1 MQANGSSKEQR
12 PVQNVTIPLITAT
25 PELILFLCLCTSN
38 SPVQHIKWEEGVPIE
53 VLRRLNVVVFDVSV
67 LPTLDR
73 YTHTHV
79 WFGLINFILSL
90 QVFLSLKLNI
100 IHYFCYQTT
109 KDDWI
114 TTNDN
119 IEPRHLQAEQETFTG
134 AQSTRKTW
142 TYNS

>member
-1 MQANGSSKEQR
+1 MQPNGSSKEQR
-12 PVQNVTIPLITAT
+12 TAQNVTIPLITAT

-38 SPVQHIKWEEGVPIE
+38 SPVQHIKVGRRVPKD

-73 YTHTHV
+73 HAHTHV

-100 IHYFCYQTT
+100 IHYFC
-109 KDDWI
+109 
-114 TTNDN
+114 
-119 IEPRHLQAEQETFTG
+119 
-134 AQSTRKTW
+134 
-142 TYNS
+142 